1 MIDEGALTLFLL
13 ITARMSGFVAFNP
26 LLTRQNFPGTFRA
39 GFVLVLSV
47 FTYSVT
53 GGRVEPPTGVWPL
66 AGAILLEIAL
76 GFVLGTVVSFFFYI
90 PQMAGLTIDTQM
102 GMTMNQI
109 YDSGSRSNMSVTG
122 TLLNTLMI
130 LLFFAGNGHHTLM
143 RIMITSGEI
152 VGYGGVSLGNDVSD
166 LALELFVQC
175 TVLAVKLAMPI
186 LASELIGQLGM
197 GVLMKV
203 IPQIN
208 VFSINIEL
216 KVIVGLALLLL
227 LLLPISEY
235 LLEVEQMMLGSLHD
249 MLRLMAS

>member
-1 MIDEGALTLFLL
+1 M
-13 ITARMSGFVAFNP
+13 
-26 LLTRQNFPGTFRA
+26 
-39 GFVLVLSV
+39 
-47 FTYSVT
+47 
-53 GGRVEPPTGVWPL
+53 
-66 AGAILLEIAL
+66 
-76 GFVLGTVVSFFFYI
+76 
-90 PQMAGLTIDTQM
+90 
-102 GMTMNQI
+102 
-109 YDSGSRSNMSVTG
+109 
-122 TLLNTLMI
+122 
-130 LLFFAGNGHHTLM
+130 
-143 RIMITSGEI
+143 
-152 VGYGGVSLGNDVSD
+152 
-166 LALELFVQC
+166 
-175 TVLAVKLAMPI
+175 KLAMPI

>member
-13 ITARMSGFVAFNP
+13 ITARVSGMVLFNP
-26 LLTRQNFPGTFRA
+26 LLSRQNFPGIFRA
-39 GFVLVLSV
+39 GFALVMSA

-53 GGRVEPPTGVWPL
+53 GGRMEPPAGVLSL
-66 AGAILLEIAL
+66 AGALLLEVGL
-76 GFVLGTVVSFFFYI
+76 GAVLGLVVHFFFYI

-109 YDSGSRSNMSVTG
+109 YDSGSQSNMSVTG

-130 LLFFAGNGHHTLM
+130 LLFFAANGHHTLI
-143 RIMITSGEI
+143 RIMITSGE
-152 VGYGGVSLGNDVSD
+152 VVSYGGISIGNDVTN
-166 LALELFVQC
+166 LALELFIEC
-175 TVLAVKLAMPI
+175 TILSVKLCMPI
-186 LASELIGQLGM
+186 LAAELIGQLGM

-216 KVIVGLALLLL
+216 KVIIGLLLL
-227 LLLPISEY
+227 LMLMLPISEF
-235 LLEVEQMMLGSLHD
+235 LLEAEQLMLGSLHS
-249 MLRLMAS
+249 MLWLMAS